1 MQKSRQSKPSS
12 QRLTVLS
19 FAASLNTTTMRMTIP
34 FVLVATLTTKY
45 VLAKSPKL
53 STQQPSNSLTG
64 AQPSLLLVSA
74 TTSNEKPLNLFT
86 NQQQSSDQFPT
97 KSSTR
102 KSLNLRAI
110 RPPRPDWAIAKS
122 LPIPSRQLGKEYSE
136 AAYNLT
142 TPPNFKHSQEL
153 QRIVNDVVKLASAK
167 GLPRKALSI
176 TLIDANTGETAGFQQ
191 DIPRYPASVVK
202 MFWLAVLYAQIEN
215 GIWSSEE
222 DFTPYIEKMI
232 KESDNEAAS
241 YIVDQITGTR
251 SQPRLKSAKF
261 QKLKNKRQQLNRF
274 FQQAGYKHINIS
286 QKTFPLYYLNLP
298 RPKGSELQLL
308 GKTVWNSNRITT
320 KHAARL
326 MYEICYLKQAVS
338 EQASHKMCEWLKR
351 VLKPEAWQDPDL
363 YSFNPIR
370 GFFGQS
376 LSKANVSFYSKAGWT
391 SRSRAETAMIST
403 EDNRTY
409 ILTIFAQN
417 SAYAND
423 IEIFPQMS
431 GLVYRRMI
439 SRSLIL

>member
-12 QRLTVLS
+12 QRLSALR
-19 FAASLNTTTMRMTIP
+19 FAASLNTATVRMTIP
-34 FVLVATLTTKY
+34 FVLAATLMTKY
-45 VLAKSPKL
+45 VIAKSTKL
-53 STQQPSNSLTG
+53 STQQPSNLLTDP
-64 AQPSLLLVSA
+64 QPSLLLVSA
-74 TTSNEKPLNLFT
+74 TTSNQKPLSLFT
-86 NQQQSSDQFPT
+86 TQQQSSTQFPA
-97 KSSTR
+97 KSSSR
-102 KSLNLRAI
+102 KPLNLRAI

-136 AAYNLT
+136 VAYNLT
-142 TPPNFKHSQEL
+142 TSPDFSQSQEL
-153 QRIVNDVVKLASAK
+153 QRIVNDIVKLATAK
-167 GLPRKALSI
+167 GLPRKGLSI
-176 TLIDANTGETAGFQQ
+176 TLIDANTGETAGYQQ

-215 GIWSSEE
+215 GIWNNED
-222 DFTPYIEKMI
+222 DFTPYIAKMI

-251 SQPRLKSAKF
+251 SQSRLKSAKF

-286 QKTFPLYYLNLP
+286 QKTFPLYYLNLS
-298 RPKGSELQLL
+298 RPKGSELQML
-308 GKTVWNSNRITT
+308 GKTVWNSNKITT

-338 EQASHKMCEWLKR
+338 EQASQKMCKWLKR
-351 VLKPEAWQDPDL
+351 DLNPEAWQDPNL
-363 YSFNPIR
+363 YSFNPVR

-376 LSKANVSFYSKAGWT
+376 LSKANVSFHSKAGWT
-391 SRSRAETAMIST
+391 SRSRTEAAMVST
-403 EDNRTY
+403 EDNKSY

-423 IEIFPQMS
+423 GEIFPQIS
-431 GLVYRRMI
+431 RLVYKRMI
-439 SRSLIL
+439 YRNTRL